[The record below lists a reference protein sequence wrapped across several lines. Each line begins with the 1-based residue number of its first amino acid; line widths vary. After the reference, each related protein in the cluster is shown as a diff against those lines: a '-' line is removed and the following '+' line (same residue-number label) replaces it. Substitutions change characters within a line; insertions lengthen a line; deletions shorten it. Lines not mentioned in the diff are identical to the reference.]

1 MPDNFP
7 IFKGIYP
14 DFNIE
19 WYKNVG
25 STIALTMIFTVFT
38 PHLGNFGF
46 LFMGGCKRCCDRG
59 CTCNRSKTKKVL
71 QEDYNE
77 VYLGPEFVMEY
88 RYSNILTNIFM
99 TFMYSTGMPILYPIC
114 SISFFLTYWVDKYF
128 FLNVYKK
135 PPRFDIELMKT
146 VRGLL
151 KYALV
156 LHFAFG
162 FYMISNTAILTYN
175 GDFTFIS
182 SFRE

>member
-1 MPDNFP
+1 
-7 IFKGIYP
+7 
-14 DFNIE
+14 
-19 WYKNVG
+19 
-25 STIALTMIFTVFT
+25 
-38 PHLGNFGF
+38 
-46 LFMGGCKRCCDRG
+46 
-59 CTCNRSKTKKVL
+59 
-71 QEDYNE
+71 
-77 VYLGPEFVMEY
+77 MEY

-99 TFMYSTGMPILYPIC
+99 TFIYSTGMPILYPIC
-114 SISFFLTYWVDKYF
+114 CISFFLTYWVDKYF

-182 SFRE
+182 SFREQVEKANQYVKENDYIYPERLVTTHCLIYLFGMGVILVLGILLNLFKGPIASIYGLFCCMTKI